1 MSEPINSRF
10 PFPGMEDSG
19 ELDISAI
26 FGGGGTAS
34 DINPFDAP
42 AAQTERPAE
51 PTEQAKPEAPAAP
64 APQPVPAPN
73 PQPVPRAQTQ
83 NPAPAAEPVNPISV
97 AIDKQETQVAQA
109 AAKSLFEKA
118 PIFSYGSAKDEI
130 TDGAMTF
137 EELRIAKSDDFPE
150 LGEGKRVSWSVEYGK
165 VTKTISD
172 PKGATIQS
180 VKEEIERSKAFLDGL
195 KKAKDK
201 SPDCLVKPRV
211 TAQSKGIAAY
221 KGVFTSLEEARTSD
235 KAICLFPS
243 GDGRVYE
250 LRKTELGELIAPKD
264 NVIEFPSVRAGFT
277 PALPLIPVSLLSQI
291 ISFFR
296 CYMNNAAE
304 FEALVHILWD
314 KEQEKFVVH
323 VPPQEVSKARVNADL
338 SRDELDET
346 RYLHYMYWAIWISFS
361 RRSRCGC
368 PAAALTASWTPP
380 WFSRAWARC
389 SPGSGGITSRLGS
402 PGRRPSSGCGKC
414 WSRMSFGEAGHEIFQ
429 DQARKNRPTGCRR
442 HRGPYRP
449 PPVPAAVLT
458 EPPGALH
465 HLRWRRGRA
474 EEPGASEL
482 HPRRSG
488 GEQGSGIGGTILHR
502 VRHGDGVR
510 PRLCRG

>member
-346 RYLHYMYWAIWISFS
+346 RYLHYMDIHSHNSMAAKFS
-361 RRSRCGC
+361 
-368 PAAALTASWTPP
+368 PVDDQDE
-380 WFSRAWARC
+380 RATRLYAVLGHLDQFF
-389 SPGSGGITSRLGS
+389 PEITV
-402 PGRRPSSGCGKC
+402 
-414 WSRMSFGEAGHEIFQ
+414 RMS
-429 DQARKNRPTGCRR
+429 C
-442 HRGPYRP
+442 
-449 PPVPAAVLT
+449 
-458 EPPGALH
+458 
-465 HLRWRRGRA
+465 
-474 EEPGASEL
+474 
-482 HPRRSG
+482 
-488 GEQGSGIGGTILHR
+488 GGTYCELDPALVFEGLGEVFPREWRDNVKIGESRKEAKLR
-502 VRHGDGVR
+502 LREVLESDEFWGGR
-510 PRLCRG
+510 P

>member
-64 APQPVPAPN
+64 APQPVPAPS

-346 RYLHYMYWAIWISFS
+346 RYLHYMDIHSHNSMAAKFS
-361 RRSRCGC
+361 
-368 PAAALTASWTPP
+368 PVDDQDE
-380 WFSRAWARC
+380 RATRLYAVLGHLDQFF
-389 SPGSGGITSRLGS
+389 PEITV
-402 PGRRPSSGCGKC
+402 
-414 WSRMSFGEAGHEIFQ
+414 RMS
-429 DQARKNRPTGCRR
+429 C
-442 HRGPYRP
+442 
-449 PPVPAAVLT
+449 
-458 EPPGALH
+458 
-465 HLRWRRGRA
+465 
-474 EEPGASEL
+474 
-482 HPRRSG
+482 
-488 GEQGSGIGGTILHR
+488 GGTYCELDPALVFEGLGEVFPREWRDNVKIGESRKEAKLR
-502 VRHGDGVR
+502 LREVLESDEFWGGR
-510 PRLCRG
+510 P

>member
-211 TAQSKGIAAY
+211 TAQSTGIAAY

-346 RYLHYMYWAIWISFS
+346 RYLHYMDIHSHNSMAAKFS
-361 RRSRCGC
+361 
-368 PAAALTASWTPP
+368 PVDDQDE
-380 WFSRAWARC
+380 RATRLYAVLGHLDQFF
-389 SPGSGGITSRLGS
+389 PEITV
-402 PGRRPSSGCGKC
+402 
-414 WSRMSFGEAGHEIFQ
+414 RMS
-429 DQARKNRPTGCRR
+429 C
-442 HRGPYRP
+442 
-449 PPVPAAVLT
+449 
-458 EPPGALH
+458 
-465 HLRWRRGRA
+465 
-474 EEPGASEL
+474 
-482 HPRRSG
+482 
-488 GEQGSGIGGTILHR
+488 GGTYCELDPALVFEGLGEVFPREWRDNVKIGESRKEAKLR
-502 VRHGDGVR
+502 LREVLESDEFWGGR
-510 PRLCRG
+510 P

>member
-1 MSEPINSRF
+1 
-10 PFPGMEDSG
+10 MEDSG

-346 RYLHYMYWAIWISFS
+346 RYLPYMDIHSHNSMAAKFS
-361 RRSRCGC
+361 
-368 PAAALTASWTPP
+368 PVDDQDE
-380 WFSRAWARC
+380 RATRLYAVLGHLDQFF
-389 SPGSGGITSRLGS
+389 PEITV
-402 PGRRPSSGCGKC
+402 
-414 WSRMSFGEAGHEIFQ
+414 RMS
-429 DQARKNRPTGCRR
+429 C
-442 HRGPYRP
+442 
-449 PPVPAAVLT
+449 
-458 EPPGALH
+458 
-465 HLRWRRGRA
+465 
-474 EEPGASEL
+474 
-482 HPRRSG
+482 
-488 GEQGSGIGGTILHR
+488 GGTYCELDPALVFEGLGEVFPREWRDNVKIGESRKEAKLR
-502 VRHGDGVR
+502 LREVLESDEFWGGR
-510 PRLCRG
+510 P